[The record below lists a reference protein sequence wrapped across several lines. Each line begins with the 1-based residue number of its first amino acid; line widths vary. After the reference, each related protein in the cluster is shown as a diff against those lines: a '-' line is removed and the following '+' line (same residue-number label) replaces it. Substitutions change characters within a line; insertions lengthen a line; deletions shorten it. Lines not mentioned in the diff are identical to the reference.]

1 MQLPS
6 SNVVGQLSRHVLVML
21 CLASTLLAAD
31 FVQAQ
36 DDSSRSHS
44 GRRQRAPFVFIQQLE
59 VDPLPFEGPT
69 GDAVWYGKGRFLN
82 SRRIYDIEVRLN
94 TTKKFPNTPEP
105 GVITVTEMIYNIS
118 WNGQVL
124 KEITMAGTANLNTQ
138 RLSLQEVNGRA
149 RASGWI
155 KQIWTHPN
163 FPMPPVKGPELV
175 CGFMFFR

>member
-1 MQLPS
+1 MQLATL
-6 SNVVGQLSRHVLVML
+6 NVVGPFSRRILVFL
-21 CLASTLLAAD
+21 CLASSLVAAD
-31 FVQAQ
+31 FVEAQ
-36 DDSSRSHS
+36 GTSSHAQS

-59 VDPLPFEGPT
+59 VNPLPFEGPT

-105 GVITVTEMIYNIS
+105 GVITVTEMIYKIS
-118 WNGQVL
+118 LNGQVV
-124 KEITMAGTANLNTQ
+124 KEVTMAGTANLNTK
-138 RLSLQEVNGRA
+138 RLSLQEVDGRS
-149 RASGWI
+149 RATGWI

-175 CGFMFFR
+175 CGFMLFR